1 MGPPLKKRHSPK
13 KGTQRSL
20 IDFLTPTRGSQ
31 PAVIQQSNTGKDPV
45 EKANPADILEN
56 NEGNDD
62 NLEDNSDNESV
73 GTVKS
78 VSGSPG
84 RLLVVPEEELTP
96 VNKAAENSP
105 VLAPGEEQPDP
116 TEHKK
121 MP

>member
-1 MGPPLKKRHSPK
+1 M
-13 KGTQRSL
+13 
-20 IDFLTPTRGSQ
+20 
-31 PAVIQQSNTGKDPV
+31 

-105 VLAPGEEQPDP
+105 VLAPGKSSRTPQN
-116 TEHKK
+116 TKK
-121 MP
+121 CPSK